1 MPRMRPALGTV
12 LLCFICLPTLTP
24 QQSSLTP
31 CSQEGIIHVNNLLNS
46 TLNMNRLGCKLY
58 TPTVIDYENC
68 PRDTLKCF
76 ADEVKVI
83 ILELNTVPEVTRRL
97 YSILNS
103 LSKRFNE
110 SKSACPQCECHKE
123 EKAEIFLRNLLKTLQ
138 RMNNEH
144 C

>member
-1 MPRMRPALGTV
+1 MKEINTLQRACERVLKDSAVEDPAAASILQ
-12 LLCFICLPTLTP
+12 LSAP
-24 QQSSLTP
+24 
-31 CSQEGIIHVNNLLNS
+31 N
-46 TLNMNRLGCKLY
+46 
-58 TPTVIDYENC
+58 
-68 PRDTLKCF
+68 RDTLKCF

-83 ILELNTVPEVTRRL
+83 ILELNTVPGVPRGL